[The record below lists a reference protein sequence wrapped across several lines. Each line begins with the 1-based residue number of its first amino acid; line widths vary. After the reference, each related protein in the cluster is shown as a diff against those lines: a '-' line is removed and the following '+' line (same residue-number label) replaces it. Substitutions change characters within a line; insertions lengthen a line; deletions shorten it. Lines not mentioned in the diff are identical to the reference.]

1 MTDEVVPHEAPQEH
15 LQLGELRLANPAAV
29 VGKATEIASAL
40 ANVIDAQ
47 NLYTVIS
54 GKKYVRVEGWST
66 LGAMLGVLPRE
77 VDVFENEDGTFE
89 ATVELIR
96 ASNQA
101 VIGRAS
107 AICGSDE
114 KQWAK
119 RIRNARRSMAIT
131 RATGKAYRLGFS
143 WIIQLA
149 GYQPTPAEE
158 MVAAINGESREV
170 KPQAQ
175 KPKRKPRQKPKA
187 EPEPAELRPFPAYLD
202 QIEKDPE
209 LEAMELG
216 AFWEWLVKELTF
228 DHRKH
233 AFAAIGGDLGRD
245 DWQKHLHRAQVM
257 EAARRHQEEKDG

>member
-1 MTDEVVPHEAPQEH
+1 MSEDLVPYEAQEH

-40 ANVIDAQ
+40 SNIIDSRK
-47 NLYTVIS
+47 LYSVIS
-54 GKKYVRVEGWST
+54 QKKYVRVEGWST

-77 VDVFENEDGTFE
+77 VAVVEHDDGTFE

-114 KQWAK
+114 PQWAT

-158 MVAAINGESREV
+158 MVATINSEAREV
-170 KPQAQ
+170 KPQTAKS
-175 KPKRKPRQKPKA
+175 KPKPSVKKARKPRAKAKPEA
-187 EPEPAELRPFPAYLD
+187 AQPASELD
-202 QIEKDPE
+202 
-209 LEAMELG
+209 AMEWDEFYPMVTERWNISPRQARDTLDEATNSTTWG
-216 AFWEWLVKELTF
+216 QDMTKTEVL
-228 DHRKH
+228 
-233 AFAAIGGDLGRD
+233 AILE
-245 DWQKHLHRAQVM
+245 QHF
-257 EAARRHQEEKDG
+257 QEEKDA